1 MRDMFWKIWSF
12 EYFIN
17 DISKSRN
24 RHFCSITVEKGGARN
39 VSYQG
44 GPLNDGGR
52 GGVEIF
58 NGAWH
63 SGGH

>member
-1 MRDMFWKIWSF
+1 M
-12 EYFIN
+12 
-17 DISKSRN
+17 ISVNQEIGTSVPEK
-24 RHFCSITVEKGGARN
+24 VEKGGARN

-44 GPLNDGGR
+44 GPLNDGG
-52 GGVEIF
+52 VEMF

>member
-1 MRDMFWKIWSF
+1 M
-12 EYFIN
+12 
-17 DISKSRN
+17 ISVNQEIGTSVPEK
-24 RHFCSITVEKGGARN
+24 VEKGGARN

-52 GGVEIF
+52 GGGVEIF

>member
-1 MRDMFWKIWSF
+1 M
-12 EYFIN
+12 
-17 DISKSRN
+17 ISVNQEIGTSVPQK
-24 RHFCSITVEKGGARN
+24 VEKGGARN

-44 GPLNDGGR
+44 GPLNDGGE
-52 GGVEIF
+52 GGVEMF